1 MAKRTQKE
9 LPSVKGVSAVER
21 ALAVLTAF
29 RRGDGAVSL
38 ADLARRTGLVKS
50 TIMRL
55 AVSLEQYRLLA
66 RLPDGSYRLDA
77 ETLRLGTA
85 YQQAFNL
92 SDHVAPALGELAT
105 KTGETASFYVSH
117 GDERLCL
124 FRVES
129 ANPIRM
135 HVQPGDTRPMDKS
148 AIAQVLRK
156 YADRLP
162 LPDDN
167 LPLFTSGITDPH
179 SAALA
184 MPVFGIGDTLVG
196 ALSISGPV
204 SRLTSARAEQS
215 KDLLVETAHKLT
227 VACGGTP
234 PAGAGKRGRKRGQ
247 QRSASAAA

>member
-1 MAKRTQKE
+1 
-9 LPSVKGVSAVER
+9 
-21 ALAVLTAF
+21 
-29 RRGDGAVSL
+29 
-38 ADLARRTGLVKS
+38 
-50 TIMRL
+50 MRL
-55 AVSLEQYRLLA
+55 AVSLEKYRLLA

-105 KTGETASFYVSH
+105 RTGETASFYVSH

-156 YADRLP
+156 YADTLP

-204 SRLTSARAEQS
+204 SRLTSACAEQY

-234 PAGAGKRGRKRGQ
+234 PAGAGKRGRKRSQ

>member
-1 MAKRTQKE
+1 MAKRSQKE
-9 LPSVKGVSAVER
+9 PRSVKGVSAVER

-29 RRGDGAVSL
+29 RRGDGALSL

-66 RLPDGSYRLDA
+66 RLPDGSYRLDG

-105 KTGETASFYVSH
+105 RTGETASFYVRH

-156 YADRLP
+156 YADTLP

-196 ALSISGPV
+196 ALSIAGPV
-204 SRLTSARAEQS
+204 SRLTSPCADQS
-215 KDLLVETAHKLT
+215 KDLLVDTAHKLT

-234 PAGAGKRGRKRGQ
+234 PAGAGKRGRKR
-247 QRSASAAA
+247 S

>member
-1 MAKRTQKE
+1 MAKRTLKE
-9 LPSVKGVSAVER
+9 LPSVKGVSAVDR

-105 KTGETASFYVSH
+105 RTGETASFYVRH

-156 YADRLP
+156 YADTLP
-162 LPDDN
+162 LPHDN

-204 SRLTSARAEQS
+204 SRLTSACAEQY

-234 PAGAGKRGRKRGQ
+234 PAGAGKRGRKRSQ

>member
-1 MAKRTQKE
+1 MAKHTEKE
-9 LPSVKGVSAVER
+9 APTVKGVSAAER
-21 ALAVLTAF
+21 ALAVLSAF
-29 RRGDGAVSL
+29 RRGDGALSL
-38 ADLARRTGLVKS
+38 AELAQRTGLVKS

-55 AVSLEQYRLLA
+55 AVSLQRYRLLA
-66 RLPDGSYRLDA
+66 RMPDGSYRLDA

-85 YQQAFNL
+85 YQQAFSL
-92 SDHVAPALGELAT
+92 ADHVMPTLEQLAA
-105 KTGETASFYVSH
+105 KTGETASFYVRH

-156 YADRLP
+156 YADTLP

-204 SRLTSARAEQS
+204 SRLTSARAEQV
-215 KDLLVETAHKLT
+215 KNALA
-227 VACGGTP
+227 
-234 PAGAGKRGRKRGQ
+234 
-247 QRSASAAA
+247 

>member
-1 MAKRTQKE
+1 MAKRTLKE

-38 ADLARRTGLVKS
+38 ADLAKRTGLVKS

-105 KTGETASFYVSH
+105 RTGETASFYVSH

-156 YADRLP
+156 YADTLP

-179 SAALA
+179 AAALA

-234 PAGAGKRGRKRGQ
+234 PAGAGKRGRKRSQ

>member
-9 LPSVKGVSAVER
+9 LRSVKGVSAVER

-38 ADLARRTGLVKS
+38 ADLAKRTGLVKS

-105 KTGETASFYVSH
+105 RTGETASFYVRH

-156 YADRLP
+156 YADTLP

-204 SRLTSARAEQS
+204 SRLTSAFAEQS

-234 PAGAGKRGRKRGQ
+234 PAGAGKRGRKRSQ

>member
-1 MAKRTQKE
+1 MAKRTLKE
-9 LPSVKGVSAVER
+9 LPSVKGVSAVDR

-55 AVSLEQYRLLA
+55 AVSLEKYRLLA

-92 SDHVAPALGELAT
+92 SDHVAPALGELAM

-156 YADRLP
+156 YADTLP

-204 SRLTSARAEQS
+204 SRLTSACAEQY

-234 PAGAGKRGRKRGQ
+234 PAGAGKRGRKRSQ

>member
-1 MAKRTQKE
+1 MAKQAQKE
-9 LPSVKGVSAVER
+9 PSIKGVSAAER

-29 RRGDGAVSL
+29 RRGDSALSL
-38 ADLARRTGLVKS
+38 AELARRTGLVKS

-55 AVSLEQYRLLA
+55 ALSLEEYRLVA

-85 YQQAFNL
+85 YQQAFSL
-92 SDHVAPALGELAT
+92 SDHVIPALQELAS
-105 KTGETASFYVSH
+105 KTGETASFYVRN

-129 ANPIRM
+129 ASRVRM

-148 AIAQVLRK
+148 AIAQTLRK
-156 YADRLP
+156 YEAGP
-162 LPDDN
+162 PSPDDE

-179 SAALA
+179 AAALA
-184 MPVFGIGDTLVG
+184 MPVFGIGNTLIG

-204 SRLTSARAEQS
+204 SRLTPTRAEQF
-215 KDLLVETAHKLT
+215 KEFLAETAYKLT
-227 VACGGTP
+227 ASCGGTP
-234 PAGAGKRGRKRGQ
+234 PAAAGKRGRKRGAG
-247 QRSASAAA
+247 RSAAAVA